1 MMFRV
6 THPVDL
12 SQVGLSGSRRTF
24 ILGAAAL
31 AASGLVSPAFASV
44 GSFNE
49 GVWARAK
56 ARGVSRKVFDVAMG
70 DFSPI
75 DKVVELSRSQPEF
88 VATAADYVGKRV
100 TDKQTGKGQ
109 GMRQEW
115 TQTLAAIAERYGVQ
129 PEIMLAI
136 WGIETNYGGYMGGI
150 NSVHALA
157 TLAYTGYRADYFGA
171 ELVTAL
177 EIIEGGH
184 VRAGKMVG
192 SWAGAMGHPQF
203 MPSSFMRY
211 AVDFKGDGHKD
222 IWGSVP
228 DALASIGNYLKG
240 FGWRAGET
248 WGYEVKLPGGFNY
261 NNVWSGTVATLGD
274 WSGAGVVRANG
285 RAFPRPSDAAKL
297 YMPMGGNGPVFAVLD
312 NFGVIKRYNNSD
324 SYALAVGHL
333 ADRILGAGGFV
344 SAWPKD
350 TALGKDGRK
359 QVQTLLLRRGYD
371 IGSADGVLGP
381 KTRGAV
387 MDFQARAG
395 LLPDGHVSGN
405 LLKAL
410 G

>member
-1 MMFRV
+1 M
-6 THPVDL
+6 
-12 SQVGLSGSRRTF
+12 
-24 ILGAAAL
+24 LGAAAL
-31 AASGLVSPAFASV
+31 AGSGLVTPAFASV
-44 GSFNE
+44 GSFTD

-56 ARGVSRKVFDVAMG
+56 ARGVSRKVFEAAMAG
-70 DFSPI
+70 FSPI
-75 DKVVELSRSQPEF
+75 SKVVELSRSQPEF
-88 VATAADYVGKRV
+88 VSTAGDYVGKRV
-100 TDKQTGKGQ
+100 TDGQAGKGQ

-136 WGIETNYGGYMGGI
+136 WGIETNYGGYMGGT

-157 TLAYTGYRADYFGA
+157 TLAYSGYRADYFGG

-184 VRAGKMVG
+184 VKAGKMVG

-203 MPSSFMRY
+203 MPSSFMKY

-222 IWGSVP
+222 IWNSVP
-228 DALASIGNYLKG
+228 DALASIGNYLRG
-240 FGWRAGET
+240 FGWRPGET

-274 WSGAGVVRANG
+274 WSGTGVVRANG
-285 RAFPRPSDAAKL
+285 RAFPRPSDAARL
-297 YMPMGGNGPVFAVLD
+297 YMPMGGNGPVFAVLE

-333 ADRILGAGGFV
+333 ADRILGSGGFA

-371 IGSADGVLGP
+371 IGSADGVIGP

-410 G
+410 S